1 MFKCK
6 QCGASISNSTGS
18 QLCRKCAQKAAVA
31 KREETCMEKYGV
43 KNVMHKKEFVDK
55 IKDSMMGKYGVKCAM
70 EIPESLEKFKNTCI
84 ERYGVPYYV
93 LTKEFV
99 ENNTSCIS
107 EINKKIGSRLEEVGL
122 SLEYEKVIEDKHYDI
137 YISNS
142 NILIEV
148 DPTYTHNAIG
158 NHWDNNGISKDYHKM
173 KTAIGV
179 TNGYRVIHIYD
190 WDDVNKIVQMLKHK
204 NKIYARQC
212 QVKEVDKSTYK
223 KFTNEYHLQGLTKNI
238 EFCLG
243 LYFNDELVEIMAW
256 GRPRFNK
263 HYQYEL
269 LRLCTRFGYCVVGGS
284 EKLFKHSLDRI
295 GNASIISYCDLSKFT
310 GDVYK
315 RLGMKLLRINQ
326 PQEVWSKGNER
337 VLSTTLRQL
346 GYDKLFDADYGK
358 GTSNE
363 ELMIKHG
370 WLPVYDC
377 GQAVYVYN
385 CNANVF
391 ETETESDCS
400 DIKEYQKIAEQVKQ
414 SKIKI
419 KQCAFCGKDFIQRSH
434 SQIYCKEPH
443 IRICPVCG
451 KEYEEKNHDNLKKP
465 PHACSYAC
473 RAAKTKQTSLERYG
487 CLAPGNNPEARE
499 KAKST
504 MQKKY
509 GADYTMQST
518 ELAARARK
526 TLLERYGVENPNQIK
541 SAKEKRKQT
550 FQLQNDTLIFYQ
562 EPRVNKIQASDLQ
575 VYKLD
580 VEYANQ
586 WLNEYHPFK
595 SPRGAVLALG
605 LCDESQT
612 YCIMTFKKSRN
623 KNYVAE
629 LSRLWMLPTYDVVDG
644 YQVLSQ
650 YASELGLYNIV
661 AYVNLSFENVD
672 DYKSIGMKYL
682 RTNQR
687 TKWWYKNNEI
697 VADASRRQSGLS
709 HNDMVFK
716 GYKFAYD
723 LGVAVYTY
731 A

>member
-1 MFKCK
+1 MKMCK
-6 QCGASISNSTGS
+6 QCGVKIAESSTS
-18 QLCRKCAQKAAVA
+18 QLCRHCAQKAAVK
-31 KREETCMEKYGV
+31 KREATCLERYGV

-55 IKDSMMGKYGVKCAM
+55 IPKSMMEKYGVKCAM
-70 EIPESLEKFKNTCI
+70 EVPEAREKFKQTCM
-84 ERYGVPYYV
+84 ERYKVPYYV
-93 LTKEFV
+93 LTEEFLSHSQ
-99 ENNTSCIS
+99 TCIS
-107 EINKKIGSRLEEVGL
+107 DINKRIAAKIEELGL
-122 SLEYEKVIEDKHYDI
+122 QVKLEKVIEDKHFDI
-137 YISNS
+137 HILNT

-158 NHWDNNGISKDYHKM
+158 NHWDENGTPKDYHKM

-179 TNGYRVIHIYD
+179 TNGYRVIHIWD
-190 WDDVNKIVQMLKHK
+190 WDDVDKIVNMLSPKK
-204 NKIYARQC
+204 KIYARQC
-212 QVKEVDKSTYK
+212 DIKEVSKSDYIA
-223 KFTNEYHLQGLTKNI
+223 FTNNYHLQGATKSL

-243 LYFNDELVEIMAW
+243 LYRDDELIEIMSW
-256 GRPRFNK
+256 GKPRFNK
-263 HYQYEL
+263 HYKYEL
-269 LRLCTRFGYCVVGGS
+269 LRLCTKFSYSVVGGA
-284 EKLFKHSLDRI
+284 EKLFKHSVERI
-295 GNASIISYCDLSKFT
+295 GNNPIVSYCDLSKFS

-315 RLGMKLLRINQ
+315 RLGMKLLRTNS
-326 PQEVWSKGNER
+326 PQEIWSKGTQR
-337 VLSTTLRQL
+337 VLSSTLLRL
-346 GYDKLFDADYGK
+346 GYDKLFDTNYGK

-363 ELMIKHG
+363 KLMIENG

-385 CNANVF
+385 SDAATNSPQIEVDAN
-391 ETETESDCS
+391 
-400 DIKEYQKIAEQVKQ
+400 IQEYREIAKAVQQ
-414 SKIKI
+414 SKLKI
-419 KQCAFCGKDFIQRSH
+419 RQCALCGKEFTPRS
-434 SQIYCKEPH
+434 SRQIYCKGPH
-443 IRICPVCG
+443 MRICPVCG
-451 KEYEEKNHDNLKKP
+451 KEYEETNVENLKRP
-465 PHACSYAC
+465 PHACSYPC
-473 RAAKTKQTSLERYG
+473 RAARTKATSLQKYG
-487 CLAPGNNPEARE
+487 CLAPGNNPKARK
-499 KAKST
+499 KARAT
-504 MQKKY
+504 MQEKY
-509 GADYTMQST
+509 GAEYTMQSA
-518 ELAARARK
+518 ELAARARQ
-526 TLLERYGVENPNQIK
+526 TLLDKYGVENPNQIT
-541 SAKEKRKQT
+541 SAKARRKRT
-550 FQLQNDTLIFYQ
+550 FQIKKNTLLFYQ

-595 SPRGAVLALG
+595 APKGTVLALG

-672 DYKSIGMKYL
+672 DYKSIGMKYV

-687 TKWWYKNNEI
+687 TKWWLRNNEI
-697 VADASRRQSGLS
+697 IPDASRRQKGLS
-709 HNDMVFK
+709 HNDMIFN
-716 GYKFAYD
+716 GYGFAYD